1 MTRSTRHFGI
11 NFSSPALWMTLFAVL
26 AIWLGIDLAGFAHR
40 IARARQLLGHMRS
53 AARSDSELQAVA
65 DNLLGVSSGVMRC
78 SAALIAG
85 AFIAVIVAAFFDWA
99 PRLVRI
105 AIVCGLVLALLLLSL
120 LQGIS

>member
-1 MTRSTRHFGI
+1 
-11 NFSSPALWMTLFAVL
+11 MTLFAVL